1 MLGSGQEDSELGAR
15 APNQFLKSSSEQMS
29 TPGREL
35 AEPPPSLSM
44 AVNIGG
50 YGPPFNLKAR
60 AMWAMWA
67 KINSHSLALRSL
79 SL

>member
-50 YGPPFNLKAR
+50 YGPPFNLKPR
-60 AMWAMWA
+60 AMWA